1 MYPFFKNIS
10 PQNLKKNSSKKSRD
24 NSVKNIFL
32 NSLIFIL
39 TVFIGVFVY
48 SFSTKQVHNG
58 NSFEISFPPTSDPP
72 PLSTIYQNDPIN
84 ESPIEVLNG
93 CGIQGMA
100 GKFSRFLREHNIDV
114 LNSDDADHY
123 DYTHTLII
131 TRTGNVQILDKV
143 SSLLGFD
150 SQDENH
156 ILNKPSSS
164 SEFDL
169 TVIIGSDYASIKPVM
184 EFWKNQN

>member
-1 MYPFFKNIS
+1 MFPFFGQKS
-10 PQNLKKNSSKKSRD
+10 SRNLKKVKSKNSQD

-39 TVFIGVFVY
+39 TVFIGVFIY
-48 SFSTKQVHNG
+48 SFSTKEMHNG

-72 PLSTIYQNDPIN
+72 PLSTIYENNPIN
-84 ESPIEVLNG
+84 ESPVEVLNG

-100 GKFSRFLREHNIDV
+100 GKFSRFLREHHIDV

-123 DYTHTLII
+123 NYTHTLII

-150 SQDENH
+150 AQDENH
-156 ILNKPSSS
+156 ILNKPNSS

-184 EFWKNQN
+184 EFWQNQN

>member
-1 MYPFFKNIS
+1 MHPFFRYIS
-10 PQNLKKNSSKKSRD
+10 SQKLNKDTSKKSRN

-39 TVFIGVFVY
+39 TVF
-48 SFSTKQVHNG
+48 
-58 NSFEISFPPTSDPP
+58 PPKSDLP
-72 PLSTIYQNDPIN
+72 PLSTIYQNNPID

-100 GKFSRFLREHNIDV
+100 GKFSRFLREHHIDV

-131 TRTGNVQILDKV
+131 TRTGNVRILDKV

-150 SQDENH
+150 SQDKNH

>member
-1 MYPFFKNIS
+1 MSPFFGRKFS
-10 PQNLKKNSSKKSRD
+10 RNLKKNKLKKSED
-24 NSVKNIFL
+24 TSFKNIFL

-39 TVFIGVFVY
+39 TVFIGVFIY

-58 NSFEISFPPTSDPP
+58 TSFEITFPPTSDPP
-72 PLSTIYQNDPIN
+72 PLSTIYQNNPIN

-100 GKFSRFLREHNIDV
+100 GKFSRFLRENNIDV

-150 SQDENH
+150 EQDENH
-156 ILNKPSSS
+156 ILNKPNSS

-169 TVIIGSDYASIKPVM
+169 TVIIGNDYASIKPFM
-184 EFWKNQN
+184 KFWQNQN

>member
-1 MYPFFKNIS
+1 MFPFFGQKS
-10 PQNLKKNSSKKSRD
+10 SRNLKKVKSKISQD

-39 TVFIGVFVY
+39 TVFIGVFIY
-48 SFSTKQVHNG
+48 SFSTKEIHNG

-72 PLSTIYQNDPIN
+72 PLSTIYENNPIN
-84 ESPIEVLNG
+84 ESLVEVLNG

-100 GKFSRFLREHNIDV
+100 GKFSRFLREHHIDV
-114 LNSDDADHY
+114 LKSDDADHY
-123 DYTHTLII
+123 NYTHTLII
-131 TRTGNVQILDKV
+131 SRTGNVQILDKV

-150 SQDENH
+150 AQDENH
-156 ILNKPSSS
+156 ILNKPNSS

-169 TVIIGSDYASIKPVM
+169 TVIIGSDYATLKPVM
-184 EFWKNQN
+184 EFWQNQN